1 MDIVVF
7 ALVVLTA
14 AFALIAF
21 LEPAARRLH
30 VPVPVGVAVVG
41 LAIGLGVRVAG
52 FDPLTM
58 AFDDYDAFVFSS
70 LGLGNR
76 EILLVF
82 LPPLL
87 FEMTLTLDVRR
98 LREYL
103 PAVAIMAV
111 VAVVAAT
118 LAVGGALHLTTGL
131 PLILCLLLGATVSTT
146 DPAAV
151 ISTFREIGANQRQLV
166 IIEGESL
173 LNDAAA
179 IALFAILAVSVRDQT
194 PLSAVDAIEQFVFVF
209 AVGAAVGGTLGYGA
223 ARLYPLLGGSVAAE
237 TTLTVA
243 LVYAAY
249 LVGEVALGASGV
261 VAVVSAGLVTK
272 VAGSVRM
279 GPRNWGSV
287 GAIWAQ
293 IGYWAN
299 NLILLIAAVLVPH
312 LLTFVRWFEVPM
324 ILIMVIA
331 AFAARAAVIFGLL
344 TGLEKLRLMLPIGG
358 KEKVLILWGGVR
370 GAVTLVLV
378 FGLSETRGLGS
389 IEANLLAALGCG
401 FVFFTLLVNATTLGA
416 LTRHLGLNRLS
427 DGERALRAGV
437 VAGTMREALD
447 HVLTVARE
455 HETTEAATQP
465 VVERYQARIADME
478 ARVHAPDIAFGERL
492 RVGLAIL
499 ANQER
504 RIVKRQFETEV
515 IGLATMRAL
524 RAVSDR
530 LADVAHHRGR
540 EGYAS
545 TVSEG
550 RHFGPW
556 HRLALEANARLGISA
571 PLRRLL
577 GHRFQMLFES
587 DVVLRALIAFHRER
601 MAGLIGADA
610 AANLDDLLVRRQQG
624 VQRALKALELQY
636 PRYAAA
642 LRQHFLMRAGL
653 RRELGRY
660 ERLLAEGVIG
670 TELYRSLAGEVEAGI
685 RETRRRPP
693 LDPEYARLAMFAR
706 VPMLQGLAPAEQRA
720 IRRLLRTRLVAPD
733 EYIVRAGE
741 RGTAM
746 YLIASGAVE
755 VRNLGVPILLGTG
768 DFFGELSILA
778 PTRRRRSDIVA
789 LSYCRLLVL
798 SRRDFR
804 KLVRVN
810 PELEARIRAAAAEQ
824 LGSGFRHATPEQ
836 VERFAHEAPAARTDL
851 APAEMAQQ
859 PVAEPAALAAGAAT
873 DEPGGGDAPAAPKTK
888 DVATAMASGTM
899 IPEADVPAA
908 GDEGEERPPS
918 AA

>member
-1 MDIVVF
+1 MGIVVF

-14 AFALIAF
+14 ALALIAF

-30 VPVPVGVAVVG
+30 VPVPVAVAVAG
-41 LAIGLGVRVAG
+41 LAVGVGIRIGG
-52 FDPLTM
+52 FDPLIM

-70 LGLGNR
+70 LGIGNR

-151 ISTFREIGANQRQLV
+151 ITTFREIGANQRQLV

-179 IALFAILAVSVRDQT
+179 IALFAILAVSVREDT
-194 PLSAVDAIEQFVFVF
+194 PLSALEAGEQFLFVF
-209 AVGAAVGGTLGYGA
+209 AVGAAVGGGLGYGA
-223 ARLYPLLGGSVAAE
+223 ARLYPLLRGSIAAE
-237 TTLTVA
+237 TTLTMA

-249 LVGEVALGASGV
+249 LVGEIALGASGV

-287 GAIWAQ
+287 AAIWAQ
-293 IGYWAN
+293 LGYWAN
-299 NLILLIAAVLVPH
+299 SLILLIAAVLVPH
-312 LLTFVRWFEVPM
+312 LLTFVRWFKVPM
-324 ILIMVIA
+324 ILVMVVA
-331 AFAARAAVIFGLL
+331 AFAARAAVVFGLL
-344 TGLEKLRLMLPIGG
+344 TGLEKLRLLLPVGN

-416 LTRHLGLNRLS
+416 LTRRLGLNRLS
-427 DGERALRAGV
+427 EGERALRAGV

-447 HVLTVARE
+447 HVLAVARE
-455 HETTEAATQP
+455 HETAEPAAKP
-465 VVERYQARIADME
+465 VVDRYRARIADME

-492 RVGLAIL
+492 RVGLSIL

-524 RAVSDR
+524 RAGADR

-540 EGYAS
+540 EGYAAAV
-545 TVSEG
+545 TNG

-556 HRLALEANARLGISA
+556 HRLALEANARLGVSA
-571 PLRRLL
+571 PLRHLL
-577 GHRFQMLFES
+577 GRRFLMLFES
-587 DVVLRALIAFHRER
+587 DVVLRALLAFHRER
-601 MAGLIGADA
+601 MAILIGADA
-610 AANLDDLLVRRQQG
+610 AANLDDLLVRRQHG

-636 PRYAAA
+636 PHYASA
-642 LRQHFLMRAGL
+642 LRRQFLMRAGL

-660 ERLLAEGVIG
+660 ERLLGEGVIG
-670 TELYRSLAGEVEAGI
+670 SELFRSLAGEVEAGI
-685 RETRRRPP
+685 RETRRLPP
-693 LDPEYARLAMFAR
+693 LDPEFARLALFAR

-720 IRRLLRTRLVAPD
+720 IRLLLRTRLVAPD

-755 VRNLGVPILLGTG
+755 VRNLGEPILLGTG

-778 PTRRRRSDIVA
+778 PTRRRKSDIVA

-810 PELEARIRAAAAEQ
+810 PQLESHIRSIAAEQ
-824 LGSGFRHATPEQ
+824 LGRGFRHATPEQ
-836 VERFAHEAPAARTDL
+836 VERFAHDTPSASVPAA
-851 APAEMAQQ
+851 
-859 PVAEPAALAAGAAT
+859 
-873 DEPGGGDAPAAPKTK
+873 K
-888 DVATAMASGTM
+888 DVAAEAASGIM
-899 IPEADVPAA
+899 AADADATAA
-908 GDEGEERPPS
+908 DDEPRKPS

>member
-21 LEPAARRLH
+21 LEPAARWLH
-30 VPVPVGVAVVG
+30 VPVPVALAVVG
-41 LAIGLGVRVAG
+41 LVIGLGIRIGGV
-52 FDPLTM
+52 DPLT
-58 AFDDYDAFVFSS
+58 AFGDGEAAVAFSS
-70 LGLGNR
+70 LGIGNR

-118 LAVGGALHLTTGL
+118 LAVGAALNLTTGL

-151 ISTFREIGANQRQLV
+151 ISTFRGIGATQRQLV
-166 IIEGESL
+166 VIEGESL

-179 IALFAILAVSVRDQT
+179 IALFAILAVSVRDDT
-194 PLSAVDAIEQFVFVF
+194 PLSVVDAVEQFLFVF
-209 AVGAAVGGTLGYGA
+209 AVGAAVGGGLGYGA
-223 ARLYPLLGGSVAAE
+223 ARLYPLLRGSVAAE
-237 TTLTVA
+237 TTLTMA
-243 LVYAAY
+243 LVYAVY
-249 LVGEVALGASGV
+249 LVSEVALGASGV
-261 VAVVSAGLVTK
+261 VAVVTAGLVTK
-272 VAGSVRM
+272 IAGSVRM

-287 GAIWAQ
+287 AAVWAQ
-293 IGYWAN
+293 VGYWAN

-312 LLTFVRWFEVPM
+312 LLTIVRWFEIPM

-331 AFAARAAVIFGLL
+331 AFAARAAVVFGLL
-344 TGLEKLRLMLPIGG
+344 TGLEKLRLVLPIGDR
-358 KEKVLILWGGVR
+358 EKLLILWGGVR

-378 FGLSETRGLGS
+378 FGLAETRGVGDMQ
-389 IEANLLAALGCG
+389 AALLAALGCG
-401 FVFFTLLVNATTLGA
+401 FVFFTLLVNATTLGT
-416 LTRHLGLNRLS
+416 LTRRLGLDRLS
-427 DGERALRAGV
+427 DGERALRASV

-447 HVLTVARE
+447 HVLEVARE
-455 HETTEAATQP
+455 HETADAATRP
-465 VVERYQARIADME
+465 VVARYRRRIAEME
-478 ARVHAPDIAFGERL
+478 KKVHAPDIAFGERL
-492 RVGLAIL
+492 RAGLAIL

-515 IGLATMRAL
+515 IGPATMRAL
-524 RAVSDR
+524 RTVADR
-530 LADVAHHRGR
+530 LADVAHYRGR
-540 EGYAS
+540 EGYAA
-545 TVSEG
+545 VVAGG
-550 RHFGPW
+550 RQYGPLF
-556 HRLALEANARLGISA
+556 RLALEVNARVGISA
-571 PLRRLL
+571 PLRQLL
-577 GHRFQMLFES
+577 GRRFQLLFES
-587 DVVLRALIAFHRER
+587 DVVLRALLAFHRER
-601 MAGLIGADA
+601 MAGLIGVDA

-636 PRYAAA
+636 PSYAAA
-642 LRQHFLMRAGL
+642 LRQQFLLRAGL

-670 TELYRSLAGEVEAGI
+670 PELFASLAGETEAGI

-693 LDPEYARLAMFAR
+693 LDPELDRPALFARL
-706 VPMLQGLAPAEQRA
+706 PMLQGLAADEERA

-733 EYIVRAGE
+733 EHIVRAGE

-755 VRNLGVPILLGTG
+755 VRNLGAPILLGTG

-778 PTRRRRSDIVA
+778 PTRRRKSDIVA

-804 KLVRVN
+804 KLVTVN
-810 PELEARIRAAAAEQ
+810 PGLEARIRAAASEQ
-824 LGSGFRHATPEQ
+824 LGRGFHHATPEQ
-836 VERFAHEAPAARTDL
+836 VERFAHELSP
-851 APAEMAQQ
+851 
-859 PVAEPAALAAGAAT
+859 EPAAAAERAAPAPTEPEPATVEPGAA
-873 DEPGGGDAPAAPKTK
+873 PSPDAIDVAAEAASGIIIDGAGTPAA
-888 DVATAMASGTM
+888 
-899 IPEADVPAA
+899 AD
-908 GDEGEERPPS
+908 GDEDRKPS